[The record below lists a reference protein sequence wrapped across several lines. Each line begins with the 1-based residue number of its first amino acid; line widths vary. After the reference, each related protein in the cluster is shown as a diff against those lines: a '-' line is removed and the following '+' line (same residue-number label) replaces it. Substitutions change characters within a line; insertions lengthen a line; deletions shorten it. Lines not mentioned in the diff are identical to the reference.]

1 MSDENEIMI
10 ATRVSKKLY
19 ARILKRQREAEKLTG
34 VAPSISALA
43 RAMIEEA
50 SCSPKRRSTANERAA

>member
-1 MSDENEIMI
+1 MADENEIMI

-19 ARILKRQREAEKLTG
+19 AKMVKRQREAAKLTG

-50 SCSPKRRSTANERAA
+50 SKRRPTASERAA